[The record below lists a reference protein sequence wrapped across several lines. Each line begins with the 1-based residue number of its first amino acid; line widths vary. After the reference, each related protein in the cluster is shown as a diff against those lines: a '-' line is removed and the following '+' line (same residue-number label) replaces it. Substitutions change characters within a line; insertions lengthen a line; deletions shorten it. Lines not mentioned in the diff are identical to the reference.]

1 MYEDLHSSILCL
13 CEYLDRMDFT
23 RHWALQQIYIRTV
36 LHFLSWH
43 GNLNVMDYQTIVF
56 VFFCV

>member
-23 RHWALQQIYIRTV
+23 RQWALQQIYIRTV

-43 GNLNVMDYQTIVF
+43 GNLNVMD
-56 VFFCV
+56 